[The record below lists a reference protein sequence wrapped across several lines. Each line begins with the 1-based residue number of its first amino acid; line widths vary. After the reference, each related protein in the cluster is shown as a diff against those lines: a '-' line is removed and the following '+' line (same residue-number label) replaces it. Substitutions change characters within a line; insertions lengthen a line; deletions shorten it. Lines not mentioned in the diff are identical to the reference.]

1 MSDGKHGHLQDLL
14 AEANRASVI
23 DAATWAALKRVFSQ
37 REFGQWTDG
46 LARLLA
52 RKIGYSA
59 ILDFARASVQAARRY
74 GPAAGLR
81 LEASARAVQDKA
93 GERAAAAM
101 FAATAHACRHLAEA
115 EDFAA
120 WLATME
126 ELAEGAPESVA
137 VLCDHLGY
145 VLQRL
150 DAREFHSWVHA
161 GIRGAGRDPAARL
174 EYFDLKDQSA
184 IRAFEQASSDV
195 LFSAVQARAAALV
208 GALWRFHPI
217 MRTLAVTPGRPAP
230 RRSAFDGAVLWVPE
244 AYAGRHGSDAVLHY
258 KAAIAHIGAHAAYGG
273 GRFPRGK
280 LKPIQ
285 IALVSLIED
294 ARVENLAIADYPG
307 LRRLWLR
314 YHTAQPGKALAA
326 ELLMLRLSRA
336 LVDPDYLDDDPW
348 ITKARAMFFDSRD
361 NWTDPEIS
369 RTIGGLLGNDLGQM
383 RIQFNAKTYVVEP
396 SYRDDN
402 SGLWEID
409 DEPPPA
415 ESEAADVMLNAAQ
428 IEQKESDEPKSRH
441 ETSPEAPPANV
452 ASRASP
458 LPEDE
463 GFPIARHPEWD
474 YRHGGLRPE
483 WTTLNEYNA
492 RPAPAAAGSALLQRH
507 EAALVKIR
515 NLVKSA
521 KISRPQWRSRQMQGE
536 RLDLDACIRT
546 AIDIER
552 GGSPDPRHYQTRV
565 LKNRDLSV
573 FVLLDISEST
583 RDRIGRTNR
592 TIISVARTATALL
605 AEAMAG
611 LGDPFAICGFCS
623 DGKDDVRFYRV
634 KDFVESFD
642 ASALQR
648 LAGLRGHLSTRLGAA
663 LRQAGAELSPQRTHR
678 RLVLVISDGEPS
690 DIDVADSDYLTE
702 DARHAV
708 RSLAHQGIDVL
719 CIGLQS
725 EDDAAMRRVFGR
737 RGFVLIDRAE
747 ALAEKLPFIY
757 LRMTT

>member
-1 MSDGKHGHLQDLL
+1 
-14 AEANRASVI
+14 
-23 DAATWAALKRVFSQ
+23 
-37 REFGQWTDG
+37 
-46 LARLLA
+46 
-52 RKIGYSA
+52 
-59 ILDFARASVQAARRY
+59 
-74 GPAAGLR
+74 
-81 LEASARAVQDKA
+81 
-93 GERAAAAM
+93 
-101 FAATAHACRHLAEA
+101 
-115 EDFAA
+115 
-120 WLATME
+120 
-126 ELAEGAPESVA
+126 
-137 VLCDHLGY
+137 
-145 VLQRL
+145 
-150 DAREFHSWVHA
+150 
-161 GIRGAGRDPAARL
+161 
-174 EYFDLKDQSA
+174 
-184 IRAFEQASSDV
+184 
-195 LFSAVQARAAALV
+195 
-208 GALWRFHPI
+208 
-217 MRTLAVTPGRPAP
+217 
-230 RRSAFDGAVLWVPE
+230 
-244 AYAGRHGSDAVLHY
+244 
-258 KAAIAHIGAHAAYGG
+258 
-273 GRFPRGK
+273 
-280 LKPIQ
+280 
-285 IALVSLIED
+285 
-294 ARVENLAIADYPG
+294 
-307 LRRLWLR
+307 
-314 YHTAQPGKALAA
+314 
-326 ELLMLRLSRA
+326 
-336 LVDPDYLDDDPW
+336 
-348 ITKARAMFFDSRD
+348 
-361 NWTDPEIS
+361 
-369 RTIGGLLGNDLGQM
+369 
-383 RIQFNAKTYVVEP
+383 
-396 SYRDDN
+396 
-402 SGLWEID
+402 
-409 DEPPPA
+409 
-415 ESEAADVMLNAAQ
+415 
-428 IEQKESDEPKSRH
+428 
-441 ETSPEAPPANV
+441 
-452 ASRASP
+452 
-458 LPEDE
+458 
-463 GFPIARHPEWD
+463 
-474 YRHGGLRPE
+474 
-483 WTTLNEYNA
+483 
-492 RPAPAAAGSALLQRH
+492 
-507 EAALVKIR
+507 
-515 NLVKSA
+515 
-521 KISRPQWRSRQMQGE
+521 MQGE